1 MGYVTCPSTNY
12 GGIKYVLTF
21 GSDGNDYIAS
31 TSVVICN
38 LAKNE
43 FTRSLTHINQLLLTI
58 MKTAKISGNTS
69 AIAAA
74 NT

>member
-21 GSDGNDYIAS
+21 GSDGNDYVAS
-31 TSVVICN
+31 TSVVFCN

-58 MKTAKISGNTS
+58 MKTAKIT